1 MFGQERLIRELA
13 DGRLLSG
20 SELAS
25 RLGLTRSAVWKQ
37 IHRLRALG
45 LEIEAQGGRG
55 YRLLNSLELLD
66 ARVLLTQLGAPA
78 REACEGLEISWILG
92 STSSSLARQPTP
104 MPGCW
109 RASLA
114 EYQTG
119 GRGRRGRRWSSP
131 FGSGL
136 CLSLSWCFPS
146 VPRDLAALSLVGGI
160 AVLRALQGI
169 GARGLALKW
178 PNDILVDGTK
188 LAGILVDVDGD
199 GRGPLRA
206 IIGVGVNISAP
217 ASLVAT
223 VTQDGGLP
231 PGCLEQAVGSGGV
244 GRNAL
249 AGALISSLYAVL
261 QEFSRTGFEPFV
273 PEWQRHDYMLGRCI
287 SVRRDTDE
295 IRGIC
300 RGIRPDGAL
309 LVEVRHGVVTVLN
322 GDVTLRTDM

>member
-25 RLGLTRSAVWKQ
+25 RLGMTRSAVWKQ
-37 IHRLRALG
+37 VQRLRNLG
-45 LEIEAQGGRG
+45 LDIEAQGGRG
-55 YRLLNSLELLD
+55 YRLLNPLELLD
-66 ARVLLTQLGAPA
+66 ARIVLAQLDARA
-78 REACEGLEISWILG
+78 REACEGLEISWIVG
-92 STSSSLARQPTP
+92 STSASLARHPP
-104 MPGCW
+104 PVPGCW

-119 GRGRRGRRWSSP
+119 GRGRRGRRWLSP

-136 CLSLSWCFPS
+136 CISLSWCFPS
-146 VPRDLAALSLVGGI
+146 VPRDFAAFSLVCGI
-160 AVLRALQGI
+160 AVLRTLQAT

-178 PNDILVDGTK
+178 PNDILMDGAK

-206 IIGVGVNISAP
+206 IIGVGVNICAP
-217 ASLVAT
+217 ASLVAS

-231 PGCLEQAVGSGGV
+231 PACLEQAVGSRAV

-249 AGALISSLYAVL
+249 AGTLIGSLYSIL
-261 QEFSRTGFEPFV
+261 PEFTRTGFESFV
-273 PEWQRHDYMLGRCI
+273 PEWERHDYLLGRCI
-287 SVRRDTDE
+287 SVRRDAE
-295 IRGIC
+295 EVRGIC

-309 LVEVRHGVVTVLN
+309 LLETRHGLVSVLN
-322 GDVTLRTDM
+322 GDVTLRMDT